1 MLLSSGLINYL
12 KTHFPAMFRMYCI
25 LKDRAK
31 PPTPEEV
38 AIASAK
44 QVLDAK
50 SESEY
55 IQRLETSTENI

>member
-1 MLLSSGLINYL
+1 MLLSSGLINHL
-12 KTHFPAMFRMYCI
+12 KTHFPAMFQMYCI

-44 QVLDAK
+44 QALDAK

-55 IQRLETSTENI
+55 IRRLETSTENI